1 MEENGVETC
10 RIYGLLGN
18 RVISEVMNV
27 SLVLHLLHSADY
39 EIWVIM
45 TTERPKACEKLHI
58 YSFLHVKLSFSFH
71 TVHFTGGKII
81 SDCTAIEG
89 RAEQAGD
96 MSKVF
101 LIWITKMPVNFTYGL
116 TFHFA
121 ECSAEIKEKG
131 KPAPKAF
138 QCKPAVL
145 THGLLRYS
153 CQRQQIFRGA
163 PQEGYSLLSV
173 GIQAASTAVFLL
185 PGCGHAEQET
195 EGSSLQQT
203 SDAGTFPAGRA
214 GWWNPSGG
222 YGCTS
227 HW

>member
-1 MEENGVETC
+1 
-10 RIYGLLGN
+10 
-18 RVISEVMNV
+18 MNV

-101 LIWITKMPVNFTYGL
+101 FIWITKMPVNFTYGL

-131 KPAPKAF
+131 KPPQRHFSVSQQSSHMVCSGTAAKGSRSSEVPLRRGTPCSQWEYRQPALLYSYCQAVGMQSKRLRA
-138 QCKPAVL
+138 QVSSKPVVL
-145 THGLLRYS
+145 AR
-153 CQRQQIFRGA
+153 
-163 PQEGYSLLSV
+163 
-173 GIQAASTAVFLL
+173 
-185 PGCGHAEQET
+185 
-195 EGSSLQQT
+195 SLQGEQVGET
-203 SDAGTFPAGRA
+203 PVVAMAAPPIDRA
-214 GWWNPSGG
+214 ISW
-222 YGCTS
+222 S
-227 HW
+227 HPLAVSFRCS

>member
-1 MEENGVETC
+1 
-10 RIYGLLGN
+10 
-18 RVISEVMNV
+18 
-27 SLVLHLLHSADY
+27 
-39 EIWVIM
+39 M

-101 LIWITKMPVNFTYGL
+101 FIWITKMPVNFTYGL